1 MFVSNIAKFSD
12 NKNLFEYQVQAIK
25 HIAKTLH
32 EFYNNE
38 NGKNSGDKKYLFDR
52 YKENGITDKDFAVQ
66 RFANKKDKENGI
78 VDKRYAMLKHYYSV
92 KNNNVDEYISGEH
105 FINRCALWMATG
117 SGKSLVLI
125 KNIELL
131 DYLINQKLIPQNE
144 IMLLLPREDLIK
156 QFKKEIQVFN
166 QNRERK
172 IELVNL
178 KNYENDKHGFDFKD
192 SIKVYYYRSD
202 LLQDDRKDVILDY
215 KNYLNG
221 GKWYILL
228 DEAHRG
234 EKGNSNM
241 QHYISILS
249 RNGFLFNYSASFTD
263 EIDYTTTC
271 YNFNLEKFILT
282 GYGKNIYLN
291 QSIFEFNEKQ
301 DELSELDKQKQVLK
315 SLISFTYIKKSK
327 KAGVYHH
334 PLLITLVNSIN
345 TEDSDMQ
352 MFFKKLEEI
361 ANGKIHEQLFK
372 DAKDEMKSDL
382 VNHTDFVL
390 GNEQL
395 EINAEEFESISKKDV
410 FEQVFNATNTGKIEI
425 LEGEKGKEII
435 LKLQTSEKPFA
446 LIKIGDAGKFNRAH
460 LSEYYC
466 LIKSF
471 DTKKYFETINQSE
484 DINLLMGSRS
494 FYEGWDSNR
503 PNVINMI
510 NIGKTDAKK
519 FVLQGIGR
527 GVRIEPHK
535 GERKRLPH
543 NHTDK
548 NHLLETLFVFAT
560 DKNAVKA
567 ILETIEEQK
576 NKKETEISL
585 FDNHIKPFD
594 LLIPVYKE
602 EKGQRKIASFNI
614 SALSLTSFRNYF
626 NSFDMTTLM
635 IKTGRDRAKL
645 ELLKAEINGKELFNE
660 VAVNDYYDMDA
671 LLYKLME
678 HTSIKNKIVNGV
690 KVVEDEIIH
699 FKHIKISNLS
709 SEEVTV
715 FKEKIEKLKGYKKI
729 DKKELAR
736 KYAIGEISESEFS
749 YQINTIQEAKFKSVV
764 IKHIAEHYY
773 LPLIYS
779 EQEKM
784 DYIKHIIHVQSEV
797 EFVRNLEKH
806 ISEKRFDFD
815 WMFSKVDESLD
826 KKLGMP
832 YFTADNFY
840 RDFYPDFIFWIKS
853 KEGNTYKIIFIDPKG
868 GSLAAPQK
876 KIDGFKKLFE
886 ENGNPKVFTFK
897 GFLITFSLYFIG
909 EDQGGDAYG
918 KYWIRQGDFSFLK
931 IL

>member
-1 MFVSNIAKFSD
+1 MQNLLEKIIEDKEYENLGNWCLPHIAKFSD
-12 NKNLFEYQVQAIK
+12 SKQLFNYQIDALKNIVKA
-25 HIAKTLH
+25 LH
-32 EFYNNE
+32 EFYNAD
-38 NGKNSGDKKYLFDR
+38 NGKNSGDKKHLFDK
-52 YKENGITDKDFAVQ
+52 YKENGIIDKDFAVQ

-78 VDKRYAMLKHYYSV
+78 TDKRYAMLRQYYSV
-92 KNNNVDEYISGEH
+92 KNNSADEYISGEH

-144 IMLLLPREDLIK
+144 IMLLLPRADLIK

-166 QNRERK
+166 QNRDRK

-178 KNYENDKHGFDFKD
+178 KDYENDKHRIDFKN
-192 SIKVYYYRSD
+192 SIKVYYYRGD
-202 LLQDDRKDVILDY
+202 LLRDERKDVILDY

-234 EKGNSNM
+234 ETGNSNM

-249 RNGFLFNYSASFTD
+249 HNGFLFNYSASFTD
-263 EIDYTTTC
+263 TIDYTTTC
-271 YNFNLEKFILT
+271 YNFNLEKFILA

-291 QSIFEFNEKQ
+291 QSIFEFNKNK

-315 SLISFTYIKKSK
+315 SLISFAYIKKSK
-327 KAGVYHH
+327 KIGAYHH

-361 ANGKIHEQLFK
+361 AKGNIQEQLFEN
-372 DAKDEMKSDL
+372 AKADMISDL
-382 VNHTDFVL
+382 RNHKDFVF
-390 GNEQL
+390 GSEQL
-395 EINAEEFESISKKDV
+395 AIDTQAFASISKKDV
-410 FEQVFNATNTGKIEI
+410 FEQVFNATNTGNIEI

-446 LIKIGDAGKFNRAH
+446 LIKIGDTGKFNKEH
-460 LSEYYC
+460 LSDHYS

-535 GERKRLPH
+535 GERKRLPQ

-548 NHLLETLFVFAT
+548 NHVLETLFVFAT

-567 ILETIEEQK
+567 IIETIEDQK
-576 NKKETEISL
+576 NKEETEISL
-585 FDNHIKPFD
+585 FDNPIKPFD

-602 EKGQRKIASFNI
+602 ERGQKAITPFNI
-614 SALSLTSFRNYF
+614 SELSL
-626 NSFDMTTLM
+626 NSFSNYYNSLDTATLI
-635 IKTGRDRAKL
+635 IKTGINRTTLDFLKTEMDR
-645 ELLKAEINGKELFNE
+645 NTLFKIAQE
-660 VAVNDYYDMDA
+660 TDYFDMDA
-671 LLYKLME
+671 LLYKLIE
-678 HTSIKNKIVNGV
+678 HLSIKNKIVDGV
-690 KVVEDEIIH
+690 KAVEDEIVH
-699 FKHIKISNLS
+699 FKHIKVNNLS
-709 SEEVTV
+709 NEEVNS
-715 FKEKIEKLKGYKKI
+715 FKEKIDKVKRYKKN
-729 DKKELAR
+729 DKKEVAS
-736 KYAIGEISESEFS
+736 KYATGEISESDFFLS
-749 YQINTIQEAKFKSVV
+749 NKR
-764 IKHIAEHYY
+764 
-773 LPLIYS
+773 YS
-779 EQEKM
+779 
-784 DYIKHIIHVQSEV
+784 
-797 EFVRNLEKH
+797 R
-806 ISEKRFDFD
+806 R
-815 WMFSKVDESLD
+815 
-826 KKLGMP
+826 
-832 YFTADNFY
+832 
-840 RDFYPDFIFWIKS
+840 
-853 KEGNTYKIIFIDPKG
+853 KI
-868 GSLAAPQK
+868 
-876 KIDGFKKLFE
+876 
-886 ENGNPKVFTFK
+886 
-897 GFLITFSLYFIG
+897 
-909 EDQGGDAYG
+909 
-918 KYWIRQGDFSFLK
+918 
-931 IL
+931 